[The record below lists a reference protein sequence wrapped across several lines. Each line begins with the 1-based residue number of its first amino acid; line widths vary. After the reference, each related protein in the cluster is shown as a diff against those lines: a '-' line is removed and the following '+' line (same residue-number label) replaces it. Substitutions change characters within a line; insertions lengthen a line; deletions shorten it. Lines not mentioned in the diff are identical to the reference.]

1 MKVKTWVQKNKFAV
15 TSILTGVLA
24 LAVTYGILTED
35 QMQQLINFVLSF
47 F

>member
-1 MKVKTWVQKNKFAV
+1 MKEWLKKNKFAA
-15 TSILTGVLA
+15 TSILTGFVA
-24 LAVTYGILTED
+24 LLVTYGILTED